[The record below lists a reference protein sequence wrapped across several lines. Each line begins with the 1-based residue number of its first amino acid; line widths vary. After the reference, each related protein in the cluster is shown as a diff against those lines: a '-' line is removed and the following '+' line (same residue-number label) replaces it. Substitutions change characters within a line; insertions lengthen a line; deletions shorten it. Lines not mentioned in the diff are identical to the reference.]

1 MLRAGPET
9 VTDRESG
16 VARIPGIPKGKQSW
30 LLRYAQRYAKKQ
42 VGSEL
47 DTAAIMGHQ
56 SWLLGGAG
64 AYELASQRM
73 TAVPEKLK
81 SLVGLKAVMMIGC
94 PF

>member
-1 MLRAGPET
+1 M
-9 VTDRESG
+9 
-16 VARIPGIPKGKQSW
+16 ARIPGVPKGKESW
-30 LLRYAQRYAKKQ
+30 LLRYAQRYSQKK

-47 DTAAIMGHQ
+47 ETAAIMGHH

-64 AYELASQRM
+64 AYEMASQRM

-81 SLVGLKAVMMIGC
+81 SLVDLKAALMIGC